1 MVASHRV
8 LYYNQWTDLTDQR
21 RNDLT
26 IDQIGIHFGA
36 FTLHFYGL
44 ILMSGVI
51 AAAFLT
57 AWRARQTGR
66 DPETI
71 WDMVTWL
78 VIAGVLGARI
88 WHILTPPASMV
99 EYGITTQFYL
109 THPLDAI
116 AIWKGGLG
124 IPGAVIGGALGL
136 FIYTRRKEISFLVWA
151 DLIAPG
157 LALAQ
162 AIGRMGNFVNQELY
176 GKPLNPDIPWALFI
190 EPAYRITPY
199 LEVTHYHPLFLYELL
214 WNLGNAAVLIWI
226 GKRFAERL
234 KAGDVFLAYLFIYP
248 VGRFFLEFL
257 RLDPSPVGGI
267 NINQT
272 LMAVVALSAAATLY
286 WKHRNDT
293 PPVPVSSDESTDTL
307 SSD

>member
-1 MVASHRV
+1 MF
-8 LYYNQWTDLTDQR
+8 
-21 RNDLT
+21 
-26 IDQIGIHFGA
+26 IDQVGIHFGSL
-36 FTLHFYGL
+36 TLHFYGL

-51 AAAFLT
+51 AATFLT
-57 AWRARQTGR
+57 ARQARQTGR
-66 DPETI
+66 DPEII

-78 VIAGVLGARI
+78 VIAGVIGARV

-116 AIWKGGLG
+116 AIWRGGLG

-136 FIYTRRKEISFLVWA
+136 YIYTRRKGISFLVWA

-162 AIGRMGNFVNQELY
+162 AIGRLGNFVNQELY
-176 GKPLNPDIPWALFI
+176 GKPLDPSIPWALYI
-190 EPAYRITPY
+190 EPAYRIKPY
-199 LEVTHYHPLFLYELL
+199 LEVTHYHPLFLYEMI
-214 WNLGNAAVLIWI
+214 WNLGNAAILIWI
-226 GKRFAERL
+226 GKRFTNRL
-234 KAGDVFLAYLFIYP
+234 KPGDIFLAYLFIYP

-257 RLDPSPVGGI
+257 RLDPSPVAGI

-272 LMAVVALSAAATLY
+272 LMAVVALSSAALLY
-286 WKHRNDT
+286 WKHRNDSSPAPASPDANQDA
-293 PPVPVSSDESTDTL
+293 PPGE
-307 SSD
+307 

>member
-1 MVASHRV
+1 MS
-8 LYYNQWTDLTDQR
+8 
-21 RNDLT
+21 
-26 IDQIGIHFGA
+26 IDQIGIHMGS

-51 AAAFLT
+51 AATFLT

-116 AIWKGGLG
+116 AIWRGGLG
-124 IPGAVIGGALGL
+124 IPGAVIGGAVGL
-136 FIYTRRKEISFLVWA
+136 YIYSRRKGISFLIWA

-176 GKPLNPDIPWALFI
+176 GKPLDPGIPWALFI
-190 EPAYRITPY
+190 EPTYRIAPY
-199 LEVTHYHPLFLYELL
+199 LEVTHYHPLFLYEML
-214 WNLGNAAVLIWI
+214 WNLGNAAALIWI
-226 GKRFAERL
+226 GKRFADRL
-234 KAGDVFLAYLFIYP
+234 KAGDIFLTYLIFYP

-257 RLDPSPVGGI
+257 RLDPSPVGDI

-272 LMAVVALSAAATLY
+272 LMAVVALSAAALLY

-293 PPVPVSSDESTDTL
+293 PPAPVSSDASPDAPPGE
-307 SSD
+307 